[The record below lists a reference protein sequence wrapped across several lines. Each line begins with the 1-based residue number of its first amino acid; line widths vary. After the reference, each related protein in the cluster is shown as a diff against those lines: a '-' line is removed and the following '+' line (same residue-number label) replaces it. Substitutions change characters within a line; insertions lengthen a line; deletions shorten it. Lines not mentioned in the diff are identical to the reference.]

1 MRASLLAL
9 VSTAFLAAAPAIA
22 ADTPKDV
29 KGLFLLTDYPA
40 MSVQPGTTST
50 VALRLQNYGLNP
62 ERYSLSVGDV
72 PPGWSA
78 TLLGGGQP
86 VAAAMPATDSSVSLQ
101 RRLEVPATAGS
112 GTKTLT
118 VKAEGQGGTSVSL
131 PIAVTLTKELPAK
144 LKVEAPLP
152 ALRGTLKST
161 FDYQLT
167 IKNDSGRNLTVSFV
181 ADAPKY
187 FETNFTENYGSQ
199 QLTSMPIDAG
209 QSKDVKLHV
218 RPPSIAGAQRYPVS
232 VTVSAEDASAKTN
245 LSLEIVGQPQLT
257 VSSREGLVSA
267 KAEAGKTSTLPI
279 VVTNTGTAPADN
291 VELSATPPTGWK
303 IEFNPKTIDH
313 IDPNKN
319 AEVQAEIT
327 PTATSLAGDYQA
339 AISATSRGEAASTQ
353 FRVTVATSNTWIM
366 AGAGIIGVAVLF
378 MVAAVARFGRR

>member
-72 PPGWSA
+72 PAGWSA

-86 VAAAMPATDSSVSLQ
+86 VAAAMPATDASVSLQ
-101 RRLEVPATAGS
+101 LRLEVPATAGM

-118 VKAEGQGGTSVSL
+118 VKAEGQGGTSVTL
-131 PIAVTLTKELPAK
+131 PIAVTLTKDLPAK

-152 ALRGTLKST
+152 ALRGTPKST

-167 IKNDSGRNLTVSFV
+167 IKNDSGRNLTASFV

-199 QLTSMPIDAG
+199 QLTSIPIDAG

-218 RPPSIAGAQRYPVS
+218 RPPSIAGAQRYPVN
-232 VTVSAEDASAKTN
+232 VTVSAEDASAKTS

-267 KAEAGKTSTLPI
+267 KAEAGRSSTVPI
-279 VVTNTGTAPADN
+279 VVTNTGTAPADS

-303 IEFNPKTIDH
+303 IEFNPKTIEH
-313 IDPNKN
+313 IDPGKD

-339 AISATSRGEAASTQ
+339 GIRATSRGEAASTQ
-353 FRVTVATSNTWIM
+353 FRVTVATSSTWIM

>member
-101 RRLEVPATAGS
+101 LRLEVPATAGS

>member
-72 PPGWSA
+72 PSGWSA

-101 RRLEVPATAGS
+101 LRLEVPATAGS

-118 VKAEGQGGTSVSL
+118 VKAEGQGGTSVTL

-319 AEVQAEIT
+319 AEVQADIT

-339 AISATSRGEAASTQ
+339 AISATARGEAASTQ

-366 AGAGIIGVAVLF
+366 AGGLVIGVAVLF

>member
-62 ERYSLSVGDV
+62 ERYSLSVSDV

-86 VAAAMPATDSSVSLQ
+86 VAAAMPATDASVSLQ
-101 RRLEVPATAGS
+101 LRLDVPATAGS

-118 VKAEGQGGTSVSL
+118 VKAEGQGGTSVTL

-167 IKNDSGRNLTVSFV
+167 IKNDSGRNLTASFV

-199 QLTSMPIDAG
+199 QLTSIPIDAG

-218 RPPSIAGAQRYPVS
+218 RPPSIAGAQRYPIS

-257 VSSREGLVSA
+257 VASREGLVSA
-267 KAEAGKTSTLPI
+267 KAEAGRSSTVPI
-279 VVTNTGTAPADN
+279 VVTNTGTAPADS

-313 IDPNKN
+313 IDSGKD

-339 AISATSRGEAASTQ
+339 AIRATSRGEAASTQ
-353 FRVTVATSNTWIM
+353 FRVTVGTSSTWIM
-366 AGAGIIGVAVLF
+366 AGASVIGVAVLF
-378 MVAAVARFGRR
+378 MVAAVVRFGRR

>member
-86 VAAAMPATDSSVSLQ
+86 VAAAMPATDASVSLQ
-101 RRLEVPATAGS
+101 LRLEVPATAGS

-118 VKAEGQGGTSVSL
+118 VKAEGQGGTSVTL

-152 ALRGTLKST
+152 ALRGTPKST

-167 IKNDSGRNLTVSFV
+167 IRNDSGRNLTASFV

-199 QLTSMPIDAG
+199 QLTSIPIDAG

-232 VTVSAEDASAKTN
+232 VTVSAEDASAKTS

-267 KAEAGKTSTLPI
+267 KAEAGRPSTVPI
-279 VVTNTGTAPADN
+279 VVTNTGTAPADS

-303 IEFNPKTIDH
+303 IEFNPKTIEH
-313 IDPNKN
+313 IDPGKD

-339 AISATSRGEAASTQ
+339 GIRATSRGEAASTQ

-366 AGAGIIGVAVLF
+366 AGAGVIGVAVLF